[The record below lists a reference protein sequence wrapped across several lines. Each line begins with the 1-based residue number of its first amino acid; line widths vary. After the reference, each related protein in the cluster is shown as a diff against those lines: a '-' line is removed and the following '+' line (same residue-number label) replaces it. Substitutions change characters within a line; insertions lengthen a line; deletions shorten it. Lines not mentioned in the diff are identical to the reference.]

1 MSLTFLLNRLH
12 YIHHNGDKMNKVT
25 VEQIELWLGSDTKR
39 SEIIEL
45 LVELANGEYD
55 PQIFRQDIID
65 LWDQV

>member
-1 MSLTFLLNRLH
+1 
-12 YIHHNGDKMNKVT
+12 MNKVT